1 MTEPDTDV
9 ADLKARRRAPAKQA
23 RKPSVLEEASRG
35 TNFVS
40 PIASA
45 FQRKNS
51 LLLDPTEKPVVAQA
65 NGSVPGALLD
75 DVYDV
80 AEADFSETF
89 TPANCRT
96 AVSVIRWH
104 AGDLV
109 RKDVYAAWKKL
120 QKAAT
125 PE

>member
-1 MTEPDTDV
+1 MTEPETDV
-9 ADLKARRRAPAKQA
+9 ADLKARRRAPAKPA
-23 RKPSVLEEASRG
+23 RKSSVLDEPRAE
-35 TNFVS
+35 NFVS

-51 LLLDPTEKPVVAQA
+51 LLLDPTEKPAVAQA
-65 NGSVPGALLD
+65 GGSVPGALLD

-80 AEADFSETF
+80 AEADFSEMF
-89 TPANCRT
+89 TPIGCRT
-96 AVSVIRWH
+96 AVSVVRWH

-109 RKDVYAAWKKL
+109 RKDIYAAWKKL
-120 QKAAT
+120 QSAAT